1 MECLPPLSDDV
12 ESDAWLL
19 LRTMVPSEVEP
30 SKNSTVPV
38 AVDGET
44 VAVKVTR
51 CPLFD
56 GFESDVN
63 VIVVLALFT
72 VCKSAEDVLLVWVA
86 SPLYCAVMECVPTAR
101 VDVEN
106 VATPLALSAEIP
118 SVEAPSMNVTV
129 PVAPEDGLTV
139 AENVTCCP

>member
-19 LRTMVPSEVEP
+19 LRTTVPSEVEP

-51 CPLFD
+51 RPLFD

-72 VCKSAEDVLLVWVA
+72 V
-86 SPLYCAVMECVPTAR
+86 
-101 VDVEN
+101 
-106 VATPLALSAEIP
+106 
-118 SVEAPSMNVTV
+118 
-129 PVAPEDGLTV
+129 
-139 AENVTCCP
+139 